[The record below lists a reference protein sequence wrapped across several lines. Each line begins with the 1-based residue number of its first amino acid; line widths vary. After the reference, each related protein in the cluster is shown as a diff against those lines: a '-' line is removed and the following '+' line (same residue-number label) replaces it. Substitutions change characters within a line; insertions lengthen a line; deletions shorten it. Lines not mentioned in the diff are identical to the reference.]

1 MRRPPLDEEGASRTG
16 RARQARTARPTARQ
30 SVCRDAGAVCSKREC
45 DRRLALPPAAVRV
58 LLGAICMLQ
67 NGSSSAPAGAL
78 QPETSTARP
87 ISRNCAFGFALI
99 RNGMRGAGARSAVP
113 LCGTRS
119 LVCLNNERNRPPPDT
134 RFMLRHSPYEGKF
147 VPINEQMTF
156 TAEMEALDALDQ
168 EERALVLGELSDEEA
183 QQKFDSEGDVTWGLR
198 IEVARDF
205 STKSAEA
212 RARWQDPEYRH
223 TQMRKR
229 EKKPGHQPANASAPL
244 IGSARHSAAASVAQA
259 RALPALG
266 SLAPAIPD
274 TPPPQR
280 RLPRL
285 HELLQTDAVA
295 WSPEGGGWAGTGT
308 LLREEEATGGAK
320 GATAQKGGK
329 TAFGAGGKGAKM
341 EGPRTVAAEREAG
354 KERKRR
360 SLKLLRSDQNQW
372 MAQRLEGGEGDGG
385 GGSRARRGSVAH
397 RLEKQARYRE
407 AARQRESEKRARKRE
422 QVKLMRSTE
431 DEVGGTR
438 RGGGLGKK

>member
-1 MRRPPLDEEGASRTG
+1 MRWPPLDEEGASRTG
-16 RARQARTARPTARQ
+16 TARQARNARPTARQ
-30 SVCRDAGAVCSKREC
+30 SVCRDADVVCSKRKC

-78 QPETSTARP
+78 PPETSLARP
-87 ISRNCAFGFALI
+87 FLRNCAFGFALI

-113 LCGTRS
+113 PCGTRS

-168 EERALVLGELSDEEA
+168 EERALGLGELSDEEA

-274 TPPPQR
+274 APPPQR

-308 LLREEEATGGAK
+308 LKREEEATGGAK

-329 TAFGAGGKGAKM
+329 TVLGAGGKGAKM
-341 EGPRTVAAEREAG
+341 EGPRTVAVEREAG

-372 MAQRLEGGEGDGG
+372 MAQRLGGGEDDGS

-397 RLEKQARYRE
+397 RLEKQDRYRE
-407 AARQRESEKRARKRE
+407 AARQREREKRARQRE
-422 QVKLMRSTE
+422 QVELMRSTE
-431 DEVGGTR
+431 EEVGGTM